1 MRSPTLRQT
10 PLATAMTHRRDRLLA
25 VVLFGA
31 LVVAGCTASA
41 TTPASTPTTIPSASP
56 ASSRP
61 ASVAPTDRT
70 EESQTTGASG
80 AVPSRARCAI
90 SPASGL
96 AGSRTTLTCGGFAP
110 SEVAISFLAEVLTTK
125 QATANGDVT
134 ASFPVPSGF
143 AGSHYPGRKDTFQAK
158 GHQSGKVASA
168 TFTVTG

>member
-10 PLATAMTHRRDRLLA
+10 PLAPAVTRRRDRLLA

-31 LVVAGCTASA
+31 LVVAGCTAGA
-41 TTPASTPTTIPSASP
+41 TTPVSTPTTIPSASP
-56 ASSRP
+56 ESSRP
-61 ASVAPTDRT
+61 PSVTPTHRP
-70 EESQTTGASG
+70 

-96 AGSRTTLTCGGFAP
+96 AGSRATLTCGGFAP
-110 SEVAISFLAEVLTTK
+110 SESVAISFLAEVVTTTK
-125 QATANGDVT
+125 ATADGDVT

-143 AGSHYPGRKDTFQAK
+143 AGSHYPGREDTFRAK
-158 GHQSGKVASA
+158 GHQSGKLASA

>member
-1 MRSPTLRQT
+1 MRSPTL
-10 PLATAMTHRRDRLLA
+10 HRDRLLA

-41 TTPASTPTTIPSASP
+41 TTPASTPAQTPTTIPTTIPSASP
-56 ASSRP
+56 ESSRP
-61 ASVAPTDRT
+61 PSVTPTHRP
-70 EESQTTGASG
+70 

-110 SEVAISFLAEVLTTK
+110 SESVAISFLAEVLTTTK
-125 QATANGDVT
+125 AAANGDVT

-158 GHQSGKVASA
+158 GHQSGKLASA

>member
-10 PLATAMTHRRDRLLA
+10 PRDRLLA

-31 LVVAGCTASA
+31 LVVAGCTAGA

-56 ASSRP
+56 ASPASSRP
-61 ASVAPTDRT
+61 PSVTPTHRP
-70 EESQTTGASG
+70 
-80 AVPSRARCAI
+80 AVPARARCTI

-110 SEVAISFLAEVLTTK
+110 SESVSISFLAEVLTTK
-125 QATANGDVT
+125 KATADGDVT

-143 AGSHYPGRKDTFQAK
+143 AGSHYPGRQDTFRAK
-158 GHQSGKVASA
+158 GQQSGKLASA